1 MHVCFCTIVGVMAQD
16 LLTTRQVAA
25 RLRVDVSTISRR
37 VSAGKLTPAV
47 TLASGH
53 MLFSAADIDALV
65 EAADLRAAR
74 DPYARPA

>member
-1 MHVCFCTIVGVMAQD
+1 MAQE

-25 RLRVDVSTISRR
+25 LLRVDVSTVYRR
-37 VSAGKLTPAV
+37 VMRG
-47 TLASGH
+47 TLVPVITLPSGQR
-53 MLFSAADIDALV
+53 LFSAADIHALV

>member
-1 MHVCFCTIVGVMAQD
+1 MAQD
-16 LLTTRQVAA
+16 LITTRQVAVW
-25 RLRVDVSTISRR
+25 LRVDVSTISRR

-65 EAADLRAAR
+65 EAADQAR
-74 DPYARPA
+74 RPATFYARPAGATAG